1 MKNKK
6 LLLALL
12 LLAFG
17 AAALFMLY
25 GKRSSSGGDIIVY
38 GNVDQRQVALAFTD
52 PERIA
57 ELLVEEGELVRQG
70 QVLARQDTRRLLER
84 IAEAEAL
91 VDASAAALLRLKN
104 GTRPEEVDQARS
116 TVDASE
122 AEALY
127 AQGRYKRFKEAWERS
142 KGVAV
147 SRQDVDEALSSTN
160 VAQARLVRDR
170 KALTLAQLGPRQED
184 ITEGEAALSARQQ
197 QLAALRRQLEDATLT
212 SPAQAVVRS
221 RLLEAGEMASAQR
234 PVFSLALLSP
244 KWVRGYVAESDLGRV
259 RPGMNA
265 RIYTDSHPDTPLA
278 GTLGFIS
285 PSAEFTPK
293 TVQTPE
299 LRTSLVYE
307 IRVYTEDPSD
317 RLRLGMPATVRITP
331 AAEKAAPVL

>member
-6 LLLALL
+6 ILFVLLLIIAVASLYM
-12 LLAFG
+12 
-17 AAALFMLY
+17 LFAR
-25 GKRSSSGGDIIVY
+25 GSRVGGDIIVY

-57 ELLVEEGELVRQG
+57 ELLVEEGEVVQLG

-84 IAEAEAL
+84 IAEGEAMAEA
-91 VDASAAALLRLKN
+91 AAAALLRLKN

-116 TVDASE
+116 TVEASE

-127 AQGRYKRFKEAWERS
+127 AQGRYKRFKDAWERS

-147 SRQDVDEALSSTN
+147 SRQDVDEALSSNN

-170 KALTLAQLGPRQED
+170 KALTLALLGPRQED
-184 ITEGEAALSARQQ
+184 IAEAAANLSARQQ
-197 QLAALRRQLEDATLT
+197 QLAVLRRQLDDAMLK

-221 RLLEAGEMASAQR
+221 RLMEAGEMASAQR

-244 KWVRGYVAESDLGRV
+244 KWVRGYVSETELGRL
-259 RPGMNA
+259 RPGMGA
-265 RIYTDSHPDTPLA
+265 KIYTDSHPGALLT

-285 PSAEFTPK
+285 PTAEFTPK
-293 TVQTPE
+293 TVQTPD

-307 IRVYTEDPSD
+307 IRVYVDDSSD
-317 RLRLGMPATVRITP
+317 RLRLGMPATLVIVP
-331 AAEKAAPVL
+331 AAEQSAAGK

>member
-6 LLLALL
+6 ILLALL
-12 LLAFG
+12 LII
-17 AAALFMLY
+17 AAASLY
-25 GKRSSSGGDIIVY
+25 MVFTRGSRPYGDIVVY

-52 PERIA
+52 PERIV
-57 ELLVEEGELVRQG
+57 ELLAEEGELVQPG

-84 IAEAEAL
+84 IAENEAMAEA
-91 VDASAAALLRLKN
+91 ASAALLRLKN

-116 TVDASE
+116 TVEASE

-127 AQGRYKRFKEAWERS
+127 AQGRYKRFKDAWERS

-147 SRQDVDEALSSTN
+147 SRQDVDEALSSNN

-170 KALTLAQLGPRQED
+170 KALALALLGPRQED
-184 ITEGEAALSARQQ
+184 IAEAAATLSARQQ
-197 QLAALRRQLEDATLT
+197 QLAVLRRQLDDATLK

-234 PVFSLALLSP
+234 PVYSLALLSP
-244 KWVRGYVAESDLGRV
+244 KWVRGYVSETELGRL
-259 RPGMNA
+259 RPGMSA
-265 RIYTDSHPDTPLA
+265 KIYTDSHPDASLA

-285 PSAEFTPK
+285 PTAEFTPK
-293 TVQTPE
+293 TVQTPD

-307 IRVYTEDPSD
+307 IRVYVDDPSD
-317 RLRLGMPATVRITP
+317 RLRLGMPATLVIVP
-331 AAEKAAPVL
+331 AAGQAASGK